1 MPIDDVIIFVLFF
14 IQFQAASFYCTKLGF
29 EPFAYKGL
37 ETGER
42 DVASHAV
49 KQNDVSS
56 NKNSNKKKQIIK
68 QTLYQLMHLSM
79 FTVVVN

>member
-1 MPIDDVIIFVLFF
+1 MPIDDVINFVLFF

-56 NKNSNKKKQIIK
+56 NKNSKKKQIIK
-68 QTLYQLMHLSM
+68 QILYQLMHLSM

>member
-1 MPIDDVIIFVLFF
+1 MPIDNVFFF

-56 NKNSNKKKQIIK
+56 NKNSKKNK
-68 QTLYQLMHLSM
+68 L
-79 FTVVVN
+79 

>member
-1 MPIDDVIIFVLFF
+1 MPIDNVFKFVLFF

-56 NKNSNKKKQIIK
+56 NKNSKKTNYKANII
-68 QTLYQLMHLSM
+68 SINAS
-79 FTVVVN
+79 VNVHCSG

>member
-1 MPIDDVIIFVLFF
+1 MPIDDVINFVLFF

-56 NKNSNKKKQIIK
+56 NKNSNKKNK
-68 QTLYQLMHLSM
+68 L
-79 FTVVVN
+79 